1 MKLLEIFRFEF
12 VYQIRRASPW
22 LYGLVIIGAAFLM
35 LIGNYL
41 SDANEGYL
49 MLNAPSIIAYTTVF
63 CSLVWLLTAGAI
75 AGEAAARDTETKMD
89 SLIYTSSISKYEFLG
104 GRFLAAFVL
113 NALILL
119 AIPVG
124 IWISIYGNGVDP
136 EILVPF
142 NAAAYLTAYA
152 FIALP
157 NAFFATAL
165 QFSLATLKQKSI
177 LAYIAS
183 LILFILSYLLAVI
196 LFGPLKQQ
204 VLGSLIDPVGVVTV
218 LDHMT
223 ATWSPIELD
232 SRLLLLEGPLLMNRL
247 FWFLLSLIILFFTA
261 RNFRFS
267 RTGSNSRKKASGKQF
282 EEEAFERS
290 PAAAVF
296 SQNPAIV
303 VPALERKFGF
313 RTHMRQALAICR
325 SSYLSIFKS
334 RGGLIFI
341 LLLAI
346 LVVMFVYFKMEHL
359 GVPFYPVT
367 QNVVGFLADSI
378 SNVENFA
385 LLIIPLLIIFYAG
398 ELIWREREAGVSEI
412 TNTAPVPEW
421 ALFFGKF
428 LGLSLILL
436 TWLAILSFAGIIAQL
451 SLGFYDIQPELYLQ
465 IIFGLRFSEYLLFV
479 IAALVIHTIV
489 NQKHLGHLV
498 ALLFFAGVAFASTF
512 GIEHKLLI
520 FGADPGWSYTE
531 MRGYAGTLEPWFW
544 FKLYWL
550 GWALLLAVAARLF
563 WVRGRESGFKER
575 LKLARRRFSLRTALT
590 ASALLVATLSL
601 GRYIYHNTNVLNS
614 YHTSADVLEG
624 KAEYEYKYGR
634 YRGIPQPQLNSTK
647 LLAEIYPEKR
657 ELQITGTYQL
667 VNQDTADIDTIHVA
681 PVPQIETEISFD
693 RPFKIVSLDK
703 DLAHFIFALEK
714 PLRPGDSLQLHF
726 KVHSVAQGFSNS
738 GADVTIVPNGT
749 FFTNYQFLPAVGYQ
763 EHRELDNA
771 GDRKALGLPSR
782 PAVPLLE
789 DMAGRRKTF
798 WDQFTSLKA
807 TMGTSGSEIAFAPG
821 EEVRSWKK
829 GDRIYSSFA
838 TTAPV
843 VNQYAF
849 FSGNYKVRE
858 ELWQDENSGKTVKL
872 QIIHHPTHTANLDR
886 MMKGMK
892 ASMDYFSREF
902 GPYPYNSLRF
912 IERASTDQGLQ
923 STVINI
929 SYQENFSYFNPD
941 ADQRNVDFP
950 FAIVAHEM
958 AHQWWGNQLLT
969 AHVEG
974 SGILSE
980 SLAWYTAMGVAEEE
994 FGPEYQE
1001 RLVSILRQEYVTPKS
1016 KADVPLIRGNE
1027 WFHNYRKG
1035 PLALYTL
1042 SKYVG
1047 REKINSAL
1055 RNLLEKQDSLPGL
1068 PTSIDLYRELQ
1079 AVTPDTLQYLAHD
1092 LFEVNTHWDLKTEK
1106 VTATEKSTGTW
1117 EVTLQLR
1124 SEKQEVDS
1132 EGLETDIPIND
1143 WIEIGIFAPGKND
1156 SEAGEIL
1163 YREFHHLT
1171 SKTDT
1176 ITVTVSK
1183 QPGFAGIDPYYLLN
1197 DWKMHDNVEE
1207 VKLESVLD
1215 SH

>member
-22 LYGLVIIGAAFLM
+22 LYGLVLIGSAFLM
-35 LIGNYL
+35 LIGNYIH
-41 SDANEGYL
+41 DAQEGYL
-49 MLNAPSIIAYTTVF
+49 LLNAPSIIAYTTVF
-63 CSLVWLLTAGAI
+63 CSLVWLLTAAAI
-75 AGEAAARDTETKMD
+75 AGEAAARDTQTKMD
-89 SLIYTSSISKYEFLG
+89 ALIYTSPISKYEFLG
-104 GRFLAAFVL
+104 GRFLAALVL
-113 NALILL
+113 NGLILL
-119 AIPVG
+119 AIPFG
-124 IWISIYGNGVDP
+124 IWISIYGNGVEP
-136 EILVPF
+136 EILGPF

-165 QFSLATLKQKSI
+165 QFSLATIKRKSI
-177 LAYIAS
+177 LAYVAS

-218 LDHMT
+218 LDDIT
-223 ATWSPIELD
+223 ATWSPLELD

-247 FWFLLSLIILFFTA
+247 FWFFLTLIILFFTA
-261 RNFRFS
+261 RSFRFS
-267 RTGSNSRKKASGKQF
+267 RAGSSNHKKATAKHV
-282 EEEAFERS
+282 EAEAFERS
-290 PAAAVF
+290 PATAVL
-296 SQNPAIV
+296 SRNPAIAVPV
-303 VPALERKFGF
+303 VVRKFGF
-313 RTHMRQALAICR
+313 RTHLRQALAICW

-334 RGGLIFI
+334 RGGLVFI
-341 LLLAI
+341 LLLAV

-367 QNVVGFLADSI
+367 QNVVGFLANSL
-378 SNVENFA
+378 SNVQNFA
-385 LLIIPLLIIFYAG
+385 LLVIPLLIIFYAG

-412 TNTAPVPEW
+412 SNAAPVPEW
-421 ALFFGKF
+421 TLFFGKF

-436 TWLAILSFAGIIAQL
+436 TWLLILTFAGVIAQL
-451 SLGFYDIQPELYLQ
+451 SLGFYEIQPELYLQ

-479 IAALVIHTIV
+479 IVALVIHTIV

-498 ALLFFAGVAFASTF
+498 ALIFFASVAFASTF
-512 GIEHKLLI
+512 GIEHNLLI

-575 LKLARRRFSLRTALT
+575 LKIARRRFTLRTALT
-590 ASALLVATLSL
+590 VAVLLVATVGLS
-601 GRYIYHNTNVLNS
+601 RHIFYNTNVLNS
-614 YHTSADVLEG
+614 YHTSAEVLEA
-624 KAEYEYKYGR
+624 KAEYEHRYGR
-634 YRGIPQPQLNSTK
+634 YRGIPQPKLTGTK
-647 LLAEIYPEKR
+647 LLVEIYPEKR
-657 ELQITGTYQL
+657 ELEITGTYQL
-667 VNQDTADIDTIHVA
+667 INHNIVDMDTIHVA

-693 RPFKIVSLDK
+693 RPYKVVSLDTE
-703 DLAHFIFALEK
+703 LAHFIFALEE
-714 PLRPGDSLQLHF
+714 PLRPGDSLELNF

-738 GADVTIVPNGT
+738 GVDVTIVPSGT
-749 FFTNYQFLPAVGYQ
+749 FFTNYQFLPAIGYQ
-763 EHRELDNA
+763 EYRELDNA
-771 GDRKALGLPSR
+771 GDRKAFGLPSR
-782 PAVPLLE
+782 PAVPPLE

-798 WDQFTSLKA
+798 WDQFTSLQA
-807 TMGTSGSEIAFAPG
+807 TMGTSGNETAFAPG
-821 EEVRSWKK
+821 EAVRSWKE
-829 GDRIYSSFA
+829 GDRHYSSFA
-838 TTAPV
+838 TSAPV

-849 FSGNYKVRE
+849 FSGNYDVKE
-858 ELWQDENSGKTVKL
+858 ELWQDENSEKTVKL
-872 QIIHHPTHTANLDR
+872 QILHHPTHTANLHR

-923 STVINI
+923 STVINV
-929 SYQENFSYFNPD
+929 SYQENFSYFNPE
-941 ADQRNVDFP
+941 ADQRNLDFP

-994 FGPEYQE
+994 FGLEYQQ
-1001 RLVSILRQEYVTPKS
+1001 RLISILRQEYETPQA

-1068 PTSIDLYRELQ
+1068 PTSLDLYKELQ
-1079 AVTPDTLQYLAHD
+1079 AVTPDSLQYLAHD
-1092 LFEVNTHWDLKTEK
+1092 LFEVNTHWDLKTVE
-1106 VTATEKSTGTW
+1106 VTAKQKSAGTW
-1117 EVTLQLR
+1117 EVTLKLKA
-1124 SEKQEVDS
+1124 EKLKVDS
-1132 EGLETDIPIND
+1132 EGLETEIGIND
-1143 WIEIGIFAPGKND
+1143 WIEIGIFAPGKNGAETG
-1156 SEAGEIL
+1156 EAL

-1171 SKTDT
+1171 SKTET
-1176 ITVTVSK
+1176 ITVTVFK
-1183 QPGFAGIDPYYLLN
+1183 QPGYAGIDPYYLLN
-1197 DWKMHDNVEE
+1197 DWKMHDNIKE
-1207 VKLESVLD
+1207 VKLESGEL
-1215 SH
+1215 